1 MDFPAEPRMRRLLV
15 HTAAH
20 AVVDFACFYVLFA
33 RFLPHVPAAE
43 QLTLGFLLYDI
54 LAFGLQPL
62 IGYLC
67 DHYRSFPAAPLG
79 CLLTLVGTC
88 LPQSVAWGALVL
100 CALGNAW
107 FHAGAGSDTLLASH
121 GRMWQGG
128 VFVSAGA
135 VGVALGTL
143 AGRAGVSA
151 ALPIALLSALL
162 LLEWW
167 LPTQFGGALTRYRIC
182 GGGMG
187 LPMAFF
193 LLLLAVAARSFA
205 GAAAPAPWRAA
216 GEGLLL
222 AGLAAALGKA
232 LGGALADLCGA
243 RRTAVTALALSV
255 PLLGLFPDSQ
265 ALCLVG
271 LVLFNIPMPVT
282 LAAVADLLPY
292 NPGLAFGLTTLA
304 LLVGVVPVFL
314 LPLAGGAAAAL
325 SAALSALAAGCL
337 LVVLRG
343 RNQERREKA

>member
-162 LLEWW
+162 L
-167 LPTQFGGALTRYRIC
+167 
-182 GGGMG
+182 
-187 LPMAFF
+187 
-193 LLLLAVAARSFA
+193 AAIS
-205 GAAAPAPWRAA
+205 
-216 GEGLLL
+216 
-222 AGLAAALGKA
+222 KQK
-232 LGGALADLCGA
+232 
-243 RRTAVTALALSV
+243 TALCA
-255 PLLGLFPDSQ
+255 
-265 ALCLVG
+265 
-271 LVLFNIPMPVT
+271 
-282 LAAVADLLPY
+282 
-292 NPGLAFGLTTLA
+292 
-304 LLVGVVPVFL
+304 VFL
-314 LPLAGGAAAAL
+314 LSLIHI
-325 SAALSALAAGCL
+325 
-337 LVVLRG
+337 
-343 RNQERREKA
+343 